1 MKIIEVQE
9 RKIEIK
15 KLGAYSMIQCLDA
28 AQRII
33 SRVGLQRLAGMI
45 GEMDSKKLTE
55 EQAEKLAQT
64 IQMLFVPANMD
75 DLVFVLEKGTNLNR
89 GDLEADGVDA
99 IEIGSVIKVLRAFW
113 DHNELARQFTEM
125 GNELMLPVMPDAGGT
140 KEPEMRQPAYSTVS
154 HWPTDGQREISIPSA
169 LRKVQP

>member
-125 GNELMLPVMPDAGGT
+125 GNELMLPVMPDAGGM
-140 KEPEMRQPAYSTVS
+140 KEPEMRQPAFSMSSPMRTAGPQGTST
-154 HWPTDGQREISIPSA
+154 PSA